1 MKKIFLTI
9 TLAMGLLVT
18 AQVKIGANP
27 TNINDASLLEL
38 ESSTQGV
45 NFPKLALTSTA
56 VAAPLA
62 GGVHIA
68 GMTVYNTT
76 NAGDVTPGLY
86 TNNGAS
92 WVKLGASSG
101 TWAVTSKF
109 RKVTA
114 LPIVWAND
122 DYLINVEIS
131 GIQNINLPIAAGNA
145 GRTIAIRNSSAAA
158 GTGGSYTYTPNV
170 PQNTSS
176 LLQNRG
182 HILVSDG
189 TNWISIGY

>member
-1 MKKIFLTI
+1 MA
-9 TLAMGLLVT
+9 LAIGLMAS

-27 TNINDASLLEL
+27 TSIDASSLLEL

-45 NFPKLALTSTA
+45 VFPRITLSSTTTA
-56 VAAPLA
+56 TLV
-62 GGVHIA
+62 GGTHVQ
-68 GMTVYNTT
+68 GMTVYNTANT
-76 NAGDVTPGLY
+76 GDVTEGLY
-86 TNNGAS
+86 TNDGFK
-92 WVKLGASSG
+92 WVKVGASG

-109 RKVTA
+109 RKVTV
-114 LPIVWAND
+114 LPIVWTND

-131 GIQNINLPIAAGNA
+131 SIQNINLPSASGNA

-170 PQNTSS
+170 PQNTTT